1 MLVIVGLGGDHE
13 NAERFHRWASAI
25 VDAAKDRYALPPDS
39 IVYLGEDPARDKAR
53 ISGRSTRDAVDAA
66 VTRLAAQARPG
77 DRVFIVLI
85 GHGASATGEARF
97 NLPGPDLAAPDF
109 ARLAGRF
116 AAQQVVF
123 VNTASASGGFVA
135 ALSGKDRT
143 VITATRTEGER
154 NQTRFGEFFAEALS
168 TGDADMDKDGR
179 VSMLEAFNWAR
190 LRVAES
196 YERDGQLLTEHAMLD
211 DDGDGKGT
219 AEPGQPGGDGAMART
234 LFLSAGG
241 HSARA
246 RRRYRPRDSRARGA
260 ASGARGTHHRPEG
273 VQGEDRPGGVRERT
287 GAAADRIGP
296 HERGH
301 QGEGEAMR
309 RALTIAIGLVAAVAI
324 AAGAAALQ
332 QAPPQQQPQGTVRL
346 PSIQFPPPQ
355 GPQPMLPGQGG
366 RRQLPP
372 FMGLERDRGEPA
384 NLEVG
389 QVAYDG
395 RFTFARLRYTQGVA
409 ANELGS
415 GRFGRRGGGRGQGPP
430 WSHDYPRAER
440 NFMKILDEITTIGP
454 YTGLAG
460 GVILDIGSPDIMK
473 FPVSYMA
480 EAGYWT
486 QTDEEAANLRAYLLK
501 GGFIIFDDF
510 RGGDWDNFDAQM
522 KRVLP
527 DVRMVELD
535 ITHPI
540 FHAFFDVATLDFVQ
554 FYGRGEKPLFI
565 GAYEDNDPSK
575 RLLFIANYNNDVGEY
590 WEFSD
595 TGWTPIDLSN
605 EAYKL
610 GVNYIVYALTH

>member
-1 MLVIVGLGGDHE
+1 
-13 NAERFHRWASAI
+13 
-25 VDAAKDRYALPPDS
+25 
-39 IVYLGEDPARDKAR
+39 
-53 ISGRSTRDAVDAA
+53 
-66 VTRLAAQARPG
+66 
-77 DRVFIVLI
+77 
-85 GHGASATGEARF
+85 
-97 NLPGPDLAAPDF
+97 
-109 ARLAGRF
+109 
-116 AAQQVVF
+116 
-123 VNTASASGGFVA
+123 
-135 ALSGKDRT
+135 
-143 VITATRTEGER
+143 
-154 NQTRFGEFFAEALS
+154 
-168 TGDADMDKDGR
+168 
-179 VSMLEAFNWAR
+179 
-190 LRVAES
+190 
-196 YERDGQLLTEHAMLD
+196 
-211 DDGDGKGT
+211 
-219 AEPGQPGGDGAMART
+219 
-234 LFLSAGG
+234 
-241 HSARA
+241 
-246 RRRYRPRDSRARGA
+246 
-260 ASGARGTHHRPEG
+260 
-273 VQGEDRPGGVRERT
+273 
-287 GAAADRIGP
+287 
-296 HERGH
+296 
-301 QGEGEAMR
+301 MR
-309 RALTIAIGLVAAVAI
+309 RALTIATGLVAAVAV
-324 AAGAAALQ
+324 AAGAVAVQ
-332 QAPPQQQPQGTVRL
+332 QAPRQPQPQGTVRL

-366 RRQLPP
+366 RRQVPP
-372 FMGLERDRGEPA
+372 FMGLERDRGEAA

-389 QVAYDG
+389 QLAYDG
-395 RFTFARLRYTQGVA
+395 RFTFARLRYTQGVP

-454 YTGLAG
+454 YSGLAG

-510 RGGDWDNFDAQM
+510 RGGDWDNFEAQM

-554 FYGRGEKPLFI
+554 FYGRNEKPYFI
-565 GAYEDNDPSK
+565 AAYEDNDPSK